1 MKVGS
6 AARGAPRSAARIYS
20 DVARALDSPVQDDAR
35 LVAVLRLVQELV
47 PNGQC
52 VLRCAAG
59 IAVPRMTA
67 WPPLAGDPAS
77 LISDALDRL
86 MRLPL
91 QSVVRGAGAGLWSC
105 DTGGLGW
112 PAHLAVPLVSAD
124 AVLGI
129 LAVWRNMPHA
139 YIDDDLILLTVV
151 ATQLAAYLAPLEA
164 SRRAE
169 EALANAQAE
178 GDHLRYILDQV
189 PEGIIL
195 YNAELQATSM
205 NCAARAL
212 LGTDL

>member
-1 MKVGS
+1 MQ
-6 AARGAPRSAARIYS
+6 RGLLHLRVSRDCQFQQA
-20 DVARALDSPVQDDAR
+20 VALAQ
-35 LVAVLRLVQELV
+35 Q
-47 PNGQC
+47 
-52 VLRCAAG
+52 AG
-59 IAVPRMTA
+59 TNFH
-67 WPPLAGDPAS
+67 
-77 LISDALDRL
+77 
-86 MRLPL
+86 
-91 QSVVRGAGAGLWSC
+91 QS
-105 DTGGLGW
+105 
-112 PAHLAVPLVSAD
+112 
-124 AVLGI
+124 
-129 LAVWRNMPHA
+129 
-139 YIDDDLILLTVV
+139 V